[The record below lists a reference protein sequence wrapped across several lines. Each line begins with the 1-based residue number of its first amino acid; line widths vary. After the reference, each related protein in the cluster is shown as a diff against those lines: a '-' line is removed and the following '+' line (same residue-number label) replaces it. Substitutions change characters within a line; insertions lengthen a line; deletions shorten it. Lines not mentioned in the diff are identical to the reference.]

1 MTDAESEDLPA
12 VSNEQ
17 VVGMRER
24 GYVAL
29 SNARIREVSGHSKL
43 MWFLPAFVLVLALV
57 SIALWKDPSERPLAQ
72 FWALMAI
79 AVAAVI
85 PLVSHCRYRDRKFL
99 RWLFDNRR
107 AVWANAATFEGRPV
121 TAASVL
127 VRYEVHVGFVVIDV
141 TFHTPYRPVGH
152 PSIRWDRAWAI
163 ALTLVLGWWAIPW
176 GPFAVVTAT
185 LRNLKGGAS
194 LRADKLLRAL
204 AGLPL

>member
-29 SNARIREVSGHSKL
+29 SNARIREISGHSKL

-79 AVAAVI
+79 AVAAAI
-85 PLVSHCRYRDRKFL
+85 PLVSHCRP
-99 RWLFDNRR
+99 RR
-107 AVWANAATFEGRPV
+107 ASPLTPFRSAHGTVSNDTRSLHQNVARASFAGGPIGRRR
-121 TAASVL
+121 
-127 VRYEVHVGFVVIDV
+127 VR
-141 TFHTPYRPVGH
+141 
-152 PSIRWDRAWAI
+152 
-163 ALTLVLGWWAIPW
+163 
-176 GPFAVVTAT
+176 
-185 LRNLKGGAS
+185 
-194 LRADKLLRAL
+194 
-204 AGLPL
+204 